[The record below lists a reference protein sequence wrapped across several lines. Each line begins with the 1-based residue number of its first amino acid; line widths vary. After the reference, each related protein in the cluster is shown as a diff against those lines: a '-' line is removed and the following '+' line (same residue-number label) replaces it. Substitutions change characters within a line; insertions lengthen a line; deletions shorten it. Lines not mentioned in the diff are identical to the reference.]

1 VLPLNLLW
9 SLRKS
14 KAGEADFNHR
24 DSTRIVAV
32 IILVVSMVSV
42 LYTSRNSLLYP
53 VSSARA
59 RPFTAALID
68 EVSAFIPDPAFI
80 NQTTSLLTSAGYK
93 VDYYP
98 PSSVTIDLLKRLP
111 SMEYGIVVLRNH
123 STGFQGDVISLVT
136 SEPYTQDEYA
146 FEQLTDQIVPV
157 ELGVANATYFG
168 ITPLF
173 VRDSMQGFFQD
184 SIIVMMGCT
193 GLTNSEM
200 SQAFVSRGAQVY
212 VSWDQVV
219 QAYRTDVST
228 TIFWQWMTSGHSV
241 RDSTLAA
248 TRDGPADP
256 VYKSHLVFYPANE
269 GSMTLAVATST

>member
-1 VLPLNLLW
+1 M
-9 SLRKS
+9 
-14 KAGEADFNHR
+14 
-24 DSTRIVAV
+24 AV
-32 IILVVSMVSV
+32 IILVVSIGSL

-68 EVSAFIPDPAFI
+68 EVSAFLNQTTGLWQPLIPDPAFL
-80 NQTTSLLTSAGYK
+80 NQTTSLLTLAGYK
-93 VDYYP
+93 VDSYP

-111 SMEYGIVVLRNH
+111 SMGYGIVVLRNH
-123 STGFQGDVISLVT
+123 STGFQGDVISIVT
-136 SEPYTQDEYA
+136 SELYTQDRYP
-146 FEQLTDQIVPV
+146 FEQLTDQVVPV
-157 ELGVANATYFG
+157 YLGVAKQTFFG

-200 SQAFVSRGAQVY
+200 AQAFVSRGAQVY

-228 TIFWQWMTSGHSV
+228 TIFWQQMISGHSV
-241 RDSTLAA
+241 RDSTLIA

-256 VYKSHLVFYPANE
+256 VYKSRLVFYPENE
-269 GSMTLAVATST
+269 GSMTLAVAAST